1 MCCEIGVDL
10 TCPLAANEETVL
22 TMIKTLLLRTRWS
35 EKTTQRFLTLFHL
48 SLSLP
53 HLSVFLPLSFV
64 SLSLISSLL
73 SPSLPPS
80 LSISSLALSV
90 LLHFLSLSVSFHF
103 VSPSVSL
110 HFISHLLSLF
120 RFLSIHPPSLWII
133 IISIT
138 QSSSSRSLC
147 LFVHTL
153 SCPALATNEAFMP
166 FSLLPHFHSL
176 SLVPAISLSL
186 SPTVSTRPFA
196 PLQLQSQEGER
207 EEWERHK

>member
-48 SLSLP
+48 SLSPSSLCFSAT
-53 HLSVFLPLSFV
+53 LFC
-64 SLSLISSLL
+64 LSLSSLL
-73 SPSLPPS
+73 SSPSLPPS

-138 QSSSSRSLC
+138 QSCSSRSLC

-176 SLVPAISLSL
+176 SLVPAISLSPLLFLHVL
-186 SPTVSTRPFA
+186 SHPCSFSHRR
-196 PLQLQSQEGER
+196 ER
-207 EEWERHK
+207 EKNGRDTNEI